1 MEEAK
6 KNDEISIYLQDK
18 EYIANNYVLKCYAV
32 TMLVYMVA
40 CLLNLM
46 GIFVI
51 EQQLMRN
58 AFVPSALIYIVV
70 YIVAR
75 FVSLSNTKLK
85 YFILFCIILMF
96 TISGVFLTYHVVL
109 VMLLPIL
116 YAVLYSSKPV
126 IRYVLILTIISTI
139 IVVYGGY
146 YFGLCDANMVLLTA
160 GRKSAYVSEESFLV
174 SAINSNP
181 GLFLM
186 LYFIIP
192 RCLIYMAFV
201 AVCSSLFSIVSGSVE
216 RARLTTALEKEKEE
230 AERANRAKSQFLARM
245 SHEIRTPVNAVMGM
259 NEMIIRESREENI
272 REYAFDVKHAA
283 IELLSIIN
291 EILDSSK
298 IESGKMEIVCAD
310 YNIGS
315 LLNDLYNMIQVKA
328 REKGLQL
335 IFDIDPSIPSDYYGD
350 DKRIKQVL
358 LNLLSNA
365 VKYTEQGTITL
376 KLRCRVEDS
385 VAVLKYSVLDTGIGI
400 RKEDLEKTGACFS
413 RFDTNRN
420 RNVEGTGLGLNIVLQ
435 LLKLMGSEL
444 QIQSEYEKGSE
455 FSFELVQKI
464 VDQKELGDFR
474 KKLLEASERVVYQT
488 EFIAPRAKIL
498 VVDDSQMNLKVFR
511 NLLKKTKIRVAEAES
526 GAQGLELLKQQD
538 FDLIFL
544 DHMMPGMDG
553 IEMLHTMRDRGLGK
567 GTPVIM
573 LTANAILGDREK
585 YIEEGFDDFLS
596 KPIVSEKL
604 FRTIRH
610 FLPEECIE
618 EQKKKRN
625 ADDVW
630 DKIPEINFEM
640 GMTTCSGD
648 KEFYFELLQDFTELP
663 IREELNEWLK
673 GQDVKNYCIRIH
685 AFKNNAY
692 SVGARELGNLAYEIE
707 KRTTEKFPED
717 IEEMQERLLLQ
728 YDSICRKYRAI
739 MGSKSTQKD

>member
-146 YFGLCDANMVLLTA
+146 YFGLCDANMVLLTT
-160 GRKSAYVSEESFLV
+160 GRMSAYVSEESFLV

-400 RKEDLEKTGACFS
+400 RKEDLEKTGAYFS

-511 NLLKKTKIRVAEAES
+511 NLLKETKIRVAEAES

-610 FLPEECIE
+610 FLPAECIE

-692 SVGARELGNLAYEIE
+692 SVGARELGDLAYEIE

-739 MGSKSTQKD
+739 MGPKSTQKD

>member
-146 YFGLCDANMVLLTA
+146 YFGLCDANMVLLTT

-259 NEMIIRESREENI
+259 NEMIIRESREEKI

-298 IESGKMEIVCAD
+298 IESGKMEIVCTD

-400 RKEDLEKTGACFS
+400 RKEDLEKTGAYFS

-435 LLKLMGSEL
+435 LLKLLGSEL

-474 KKLLEASERVVYQT
+474 KKLLEASERVVHQT

-511 NLLKKTKIRVAEAES
+511 NLLKETKIRVAEAES

-604 FRTIRH
+604 FRMIRH
-610 FLPEECIE
+610 FLPAECIE

-692 SVGARELGNLAYEIE
+692 SVGARELGDLAYEIE

-739 MGSKSTQKD
+739 MGPKSTQKD